1 VLYTLLAGCVADSP
15 AEKAGKTAMKVGYDA
30 RQRSALRLLALWLD
44 VDWSKMAAMELM
56 VAYMAMAAQKER
68 EQKHVDDEEVAQS
81 RWSQWR
87 RGGLI
92 GAAALTGGAIL
103 AITGGS
109 RRMITTLPFLFF
121 LCSMAL

>member
-1 VLYTLLAGCVADSP
+1 
-15 AEKAGKTAMKVGYDA
+15 MK
-30 RQRSALRLLALWLD
+30 RWEHCCLIQ
-44 VDWSKMAAMELM
+44 AAMELM

-109 RRMITTLPFLFF
+109 RHMITTLPFLFF